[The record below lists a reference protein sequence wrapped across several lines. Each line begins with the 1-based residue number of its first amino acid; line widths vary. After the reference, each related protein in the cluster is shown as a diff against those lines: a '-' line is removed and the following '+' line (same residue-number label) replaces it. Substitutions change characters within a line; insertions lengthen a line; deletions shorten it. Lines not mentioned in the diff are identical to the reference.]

1 VLAFGENVLF
11 AAVLEVA
18 FHEAFIP
25 GVIEDIAYCASIPGS
40 AATARDPF
48 GIEVVGDS
56 LEGSS

>member
-1 VLAFGENVLF
+1 MLF